1 MSLWLP
7 VLCIRV
13 HRLLQGIQLHNH
25 VCFHLCLC
33 SAHWSAADLHQLN
46 LAKSEW
52 MPLDNLLKCWER
64 TVNVNVLLSEIVL
77 PQLWLCCESYVVLDV
92 ALDHQP
98 FPSSLH
104 WHEWLPSFY
113 CLFPL
118 LVFTLTV
125 SLLYSLT
132 LVDSSLPSE
141 AEPELRTYISRRLSK
156 GALLGGMG
164 NIATVELRQLL
175 LMLLVPFVNPYF
187 FFKRYDKMHLFVAVS
202 QRRPLAATAVSW
214 STNGLQNNQTLME
227 MDTSFASWVALKR
240 AWTYILHPKMSDITV
255 HVTPFITLS
264 LLWCTF
270 VNVIVS
276 AVVVD
281 PWPNTHSD

>member
-1 MSLWLP
+1 MCSCQRLFFHSCGCAVSHMLCWMWLWIINL
-7 VLCIRV
+7 
-13 HRLLQGIQLHNH
+13 
-25 VCFHLCLC
+25 FHL
-33 SAHWSAADLHQLN
+33 
-46 LAKSEW
+46 
-52 MPLDNLLKCWER
+52 
-64 TVNVNVLLSEIVL
+64 LSIDMSGFQVFIV
-77 PQLWLCCESYVVLDV
+77 
-92 ALDHQP
+92 
-98 FPSSLH
+98 
-104 WHEWLPSFY
+104 
-113 CLFPL
+113 FPL

-240 AWTYILHPKMSDITV
+240 A
-255 HVTPFITLS
+255 
-264 LLWCTF
+264 
-270 VNVIVS
+270 
-276 AVVVD
+276 
-281 PWPNTHSD
+281 